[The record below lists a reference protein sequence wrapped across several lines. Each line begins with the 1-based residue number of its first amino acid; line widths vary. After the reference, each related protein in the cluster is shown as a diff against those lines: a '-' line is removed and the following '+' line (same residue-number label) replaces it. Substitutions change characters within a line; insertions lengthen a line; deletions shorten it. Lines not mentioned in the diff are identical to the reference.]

1 MGAMNLILNSVTK
14 DYLNNSVLSGVSLAI
29 SEGERVG
36 LIGENG
42 SGKTTLLKIIAGL
55 EKPDGGTVQKE
66 PQSTTIGYVPQAP
79 DASPGETVREFLQ
92 RSAGLEENEEYKI
105 PIALSEVESD
115 LLIDKKFG
123 ELSSGQKTRV
133 YLARLL
139 LNQPDLLLLD
149 EPTNHLDVTALN
161 WLEQYLTNY
170 GGSVLVV
177 SHDRRFLDNLVT
189 KIAELDNGEIKI
201 YGGNYSFYRE
211 QKEIEKES
219 ERRQYEIQQQTIKR
233 LEDEARKKKERIQ
246 KLEKSDKP
254 TRDHDKFAA
263 TFFANRA
270 SRKFAKVAQ
279 VLESRLEKIERLDKP
294 EADIELSTIFKPKNE
309 SSQTVLFVKDVS
321 KSFGDQQILEDF
333 KLLINRGEKVALT
346 GPNGSGKTTLINL
359 ILGKLKLDQGTI
371 ELGNGVEIGY
381 LPQESEGITGK
392 KPLIRYLT
400 EDLGLDQTNAH
411 KLAKKF
417 LSSDDSLRTSVNDL
431 SSGQKSRLALAKI
444 MASGANFIILDEP
457 TNHLDIPARESLERA
472 VASYPGTLLI
482 VSHDRYFL
490 DTIPLDRWIEFK

>member
-1 MGAMNLILNSVTK
+1 MEAMNLILNSVTK
-14 DYLNNSVLSGVSLAI
+14 DYLNHTVLSGVSLTI
-29 SEGERVG
+29 REGERVG

-55 EKPDGGTVQKE
+55 EKPDGGNMQKE
-66 PQSTTIGYVPQAP
+66 PQSMTIGYVPQAP
-79 DASPGETVREFLQ
+79 DASSSETVCEFLQ
-92 RSAGLEENEEYKI
+92 RSAGLEGNEEYKI

-115 LLIDKKFG
+115 LLIDKRFG

-139 LNQPDLLLLD
+139 LNQPDILLLD
-149 EPTNHLDVTALN
+149 EPTNHLDITALN
-161 WLEQYLTNY
+161 WLEHYLANY
-170 GGSVLVV
+170 DGSVLVV
-177 SHDRRFLDNLVT
+177 SHDRRFLDNLVA

-219 ERRQYEIQQQTIKR
+219 EKRQYEIQQQIIKR
-233 LEDEARKKKERIQ
+233 LEDEARKKKEQIQ

-309 SSQTVLFVKDVS
+309 SSQTALFVKDVS
-321 KSFGDQQILEDF
+321 KSFGDQPILKDF
-333 KLLINRGEKVALT
+333 KLLINRGEKVVLT

-359 ILGKLKLDQGTI
+359 ILGRLKPDKGTI

-381 LPQESEGITGK
+381 LPQESGEISVSK
-392 KPLIRYLT
+392 SLLQYLV
-400 EDLGLDQTNAH
+400 EDIGLDQTNAH

-417 LSSDDSLRTSVNDL
+417 LFSDDNLRTSVNDL

-457 TNHLDIPARESLERA
+457 TNHLDISARESLEKA
-472 VASYPGTLLI
+472 VISYPGTLLV

-490 DTIPLDRWIEFK
+490 DMINFDKTINL